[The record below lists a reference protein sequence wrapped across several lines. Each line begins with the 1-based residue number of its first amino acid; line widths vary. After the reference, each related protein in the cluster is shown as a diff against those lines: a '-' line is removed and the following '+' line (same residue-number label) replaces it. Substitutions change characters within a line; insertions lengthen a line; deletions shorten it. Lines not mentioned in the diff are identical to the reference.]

1 MSSPVALTGLDG
13 SNPLGY
19 LAALGALVVMTENA
33 GPEGPRPRLSWRN
46 SGRWV
51 PRLSE
56 VPDIDTIAGHVV
68 ADAESWA
75 AEPLLEFAYVAD
87 GTQIVPP
94 DTRGA
99 VRDLKP
105 KPELLRELMMNL
117 AAAFP
122 ASRRSTNLVTSLAT
136 ETAQDRTKGNVKPT
150 AFHFTAGQQT
160 FLAMIDELRAG
171 LTPDDAAEA
180 LVGPWRRSSDL
191 PTMRWDAAAPRDYAL
206 RAVNPAGPGEKPR
219 GVPAADWLAFR
230 GLTLFPVADVA
241 GRLETTCITGGWKDA
256 VFSWPIWTAQA
267 DLASIRSLLSCW
279 QALADK
285 PAEWDG
291 RGVAIGFR
299 SRITRSDQG
308 GYGNFG
314 PARPF

>member
-56 VPDIDTIAGHVV
+56 VPDIDTIARHVV
-68 ADAESWA
+68 ADAESWGT
-75 AEPLLEFAYVAD
+75 EPLLAFAYVAD
-87 GTQIVPP
+87 GTQIVPA
-94 DTRGA
+94 DARGA
-99 VRDLKP
+99 IRDLKP

-117 AAAFP
+117 ALAFP

-136 ETAQDRTKGNVKPT
+136 ETAQDRSKGNVKPT
-150 AFHFTAGQQT
+150 AFHFTTGQQT
-160 FLAMIDELRAG
+160 FLAMVDALRRG
-171 LTPDDAAEA
+171 LTHADAVEA
-180 LVGPWRRSSDL
+180 LQGPWRRASVL
-191 PTMRWDAAAPRDYAL
+191 PTMRWDAGGSREWAL
-206 RAVNPAGPGEKPR
+206 RAVNPAGPGERPK

-230 GLTLFPVADVA
+230 ALAFFPVADVSGSLA
-241 GRLETTCITGGWKDA
+241 TTCTTGRGTELQ
-256 VFSWPIWTAQA
+256 FTWPIWTVPAECP
-267 DLASIRSLLSCW
+267 SVRSLLSCW
-279 QALADK
+279 QVLAGK
-285 PAEWDG
+285 PADWDG
-291 RGVAIGFR
+291 RGVALGFR
-299 SRITRSDQG
+299 CRITRNVH